1 MTPTK
6 LAALV
11 GAIPPFAHPDL
22 DAARQLLA
30 ANPDRPPDRMAQL
43 TEPTIQQAIAAIT
56 GYQQACQQ
64 LGQDLADIAPSPSH
78 ARQIEFGL

>member
-11 GAIPPFAHPDL
+11 GALPPFVHPDL

-30 ANPDRPPDRMAQL
+30 ANPDGRPTLAQL
-43 TEPTIQQAIAAIT
+43 TGPTIQQAIAAIT
-56 GYQQACQQ
+56 SYQHGCRQ
-64 LGQDLADIAPSPSH
+64 LSADLADIAPGPAT
-78 ARQIEFGL
+78 ARLIEFGL